1 MTFDVKRVKIVVTV
15 PVEDTDKLRKV
26 ICEAGAGVIGE
37 YSYCTMSTKCTG
49 TFMPS
54 DDANPYIGEK
64 GNLEYADEDKLEAV
78 CDVEKVRTVLAALR
92 SAHPYEEPAIDII
105 PLIDEDEFK

>member
-15 PVEDTDKLRKV
+15 PVEDTDKLRRV

-54 DDANPYIGEK
+54 DNANPYMGK
-64 GNLEYADEDKLEAV
+64 RGNLEFADEDKLEAV
-78 CDVEKVRTVLAALR
+78 CEVSKVKAVLAALR

-105 PLIDEDEFK
+105 PLIDEDNFK